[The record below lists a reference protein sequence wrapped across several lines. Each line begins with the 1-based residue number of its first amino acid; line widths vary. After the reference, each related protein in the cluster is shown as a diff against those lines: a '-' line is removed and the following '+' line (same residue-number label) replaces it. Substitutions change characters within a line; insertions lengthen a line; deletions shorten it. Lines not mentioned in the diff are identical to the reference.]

1 MEDTLR
7 GSASSVSISF
17 SSETTDDHPST
28 SGCSSMHVTGHEFR
42 KLKKEKV
49 KAYIQQIKSMV
60 PPSKERGKKTGT
72 LKALQHVIDKLKN
85 LKDNKDE
92 AKFNSFDDSAT
103 GSVSQYSGSSIAR
116 STEIQSK
123 PQKETFMVAVTLDCR
138 VESVDSSLLQYLGYP
153 KDSWHGHLLTSF
165 TSRKDIITVN
175 NMLSKNESVFKRFTD
190 PGGTVSQKEKV
201 IYFRLRYYKHL
212 NEGYGLKR
220 PDKFCAFQA
229 SVTTQVL
236 DAPTSEKERVDASG
250 MKKTKHFILKCVPLH
265 SAYIVG
271 SMPKNFSFSTT
282 HTLYCNLN
290 YISNSAITLLGFLPQ
305 DLTGLSVFELYHPDD
320 LPYLYTVYQR
330 IVSSKGKAFK
340 SEPYRMRTRN
350 QNWVYVETEWSGS
363 VNQWSKWFEHISG
376 QHTVVRVPENP
387 NVFDEENSKVYPILT
402 EETQLQQQK
411 LQRRIQDLLL
421 QQTTSDDSAI
431 ITLPSKPSTSFDAA
445 TTAVTSAK
453 ETDNTADLEKNKAES
468 KSKEALMT
476 AGSFV
481 EEVIRYQNDGN
492 VSPAVSHS
500 SSPQILFDS
509 DTSITYEQLNYSY
522 NIKRFLLSQP
532 KTYHSDNS
540 DKGDSKCT
548 NLKDVKEVLDGK
560 RPKLFAG
567 DSDVCEDA
575 DFASVDI
582 PILNPPSFGSS
593 TKVLVSDQ
601 EPRETTSPPAD
612 EYFEDFIMHKE
623 LSQPSQVFSDG
634 QNLYQPVA
642 LTPEVLRMHTK
653 FQERLYVQQA
663 TSDSS
668 LFELD
673 RGRSSDNS
681 GNSNVKRSKRH
692 LPESGEQDTYSHPL
706 KVPRFDDSYMSA
718 SSVQHPEQTTMS
730 SSQTKPGGPY
740 FNKQQSFY
748 RPSFPLNMSYPKFP
762 SQPGFQN
769 IHNTTFPQY
778 QQPKLGLYSQAI
790 PVLPYDTAIHM
801 TTNTT
806 TPTATQMNYSSN
818 TTANSLSNTYWPC
831 YAQTGMSFMPTQ
843 LVGGTQLMG
852 GFYQPMPGMFQTF
865 ATPIPYSTNLPSMT
879 TNKTTGAMQDSTT
892 LSSTMHLNPICPGM
906 KGPITSSTMSKHESM
921 KQPTKISES
930 SGSTSSQEE
939 TSSSLLYLL
948 ETGSYNTSSST
959 PDDIENIRKNRR
971 LPRDPFWLQ
980 STNWSSN
987 IRMKYTV
994 PQKSM
999 KRVLKEDNEK
1009 LNSLYQPKPLLE
1021 QLKDLKTHNAKM
1033 PVINE
1038 EDDFLI
1044 FFDQSTQ
1051 LSNTRSNGE
1060 EEEDEKTS
1068 TLSPQE
1074 DDEDVDTEVVVFG
1087 SVTDEP
1093 QNKSGTSMMDTSRD
1107 NSEKTLEAE
1116 SKDRNH
1122 SEKTESSDNDDDK
1135 SDSSSKNSSCL
1146 TPSDQRSNEE
1156 AGSSLKESDGA
1167 SKESDSGS
1175 KESDNGSGEENKL
1188 PQRPSLEKIDYNSF
1202 HELFIPLTLRMNKKN
1217 KAERKLSKLPHWRIE
1232 ADMNKKIEMNYQLSS
1247 KNLTNVLEAD
1257 QRWMNNLE
1265 QPSLV
1270 QEQLQVLLNE
1280 INSQE
1285 HTDAVS
1291 ILDASSSSSNSSSH
1305 KNSCS
1310 DATATTTIAITA
1322 VTDTASLPTKSS
1334 ETETNDQ
1341 NSNQESK
1348 NKVAFSEKKDS
1359 MNTQTVVSY
1368 ERKESEEVASA
1379 TKDLENVVKNL
1390 KEELPSCPQEISD
1403 VVMSS
1408 LQTHEPND
1416 VVMLSSK
1423 NLDSTNIEMLV
1434 TRTVES
1440 TNVEKTHSLS
1450 KDSRNPSPTQT
1461 EDSENMPLVPSST
1474 HIKTSSLLSTAEK
1487 CSSST
1492 VISTIA
1498 NSDSNKLTNT
1508 KEMDDVFERL
1518 FMTSSSAEEMSLF

>member
-1 MEDTLR
+1 
-7 GSASSVSISF
+7 
-17 SSETTDDHPST
+17 
-28 SGCSSMHVTGHEFR
+28 
-42 KLKKEKV
+42 
-49 KAYIQQIKSMV
+49 
-60 PPSKERGKKTGT
+60 
-72 LKALQHVIDKLKN
+72 
-85 LKDNKDE
+85 
-92 AKFNSFDDSAT
+92 
-103 GSVSQYSGSSIAR
+103 
-116 STEIQSK
+116 
-123 PQKETFMVAVTLDCR
+123 
-138 VESVDSSLLQYLGYP
+138 
-153 KDSWHGHLLTSF
+153 
-165 TSRKDIITVN
+165 
-175 NMLSKNESVFKRFTD
+175 
-190 PGGTVSQKEKV
+190 
-201 IYFRLRYYKHL
+201 
-212 NEGYGLKR
+212 
-220 PDKFCAFQA
+220 
-229 SVTTQVL
+229 
-236 DAPTSEKERVDASG
+236 
-250 MKKTKHFILKCVPLH
+250 
-265 SAYIVG
+265 
-271 SMPKNFSFSTT
+271 
-282 HTLYCNLN
+282 
-290 YISNSAITLLGFLPQ
+290 
-305 DLTGLSVFELYHPDD
+305 
-320 LPYLYTVYQR
+320 
-330 IVSSKGKAFK
+330 
-340 SEPYRMRTRN
+340 
-350 QNWVYVETEWSGS
+350 
-363 VNQWSKWFEHISG
+363 
-376 QHTVVRVPENP
+376 
-387 NVFDEENSKVYPILT
+387 
-402 EETQLQQQK
+402 
-411 LQRRIQDLLL
+411 
-421 QQTTSDDSAI
+421 
-431 ITLPSKPSTSFDAA
+431 
-445 TTAVTSAK
+445 
-453 ETDNTADLEKNKAES
+453 
-468 KSKEALMT
+468 
-476 AGSFV
+476 
-481 EEVIRYQNDGN
+481 
-492 VSPAVSHS
+492 
-500 SSPQILFDS
+500 
-509 DTSITYEQLNYSY
+509 
-522 NIKRFLLSQP
+522 
-532 KTYHSDNS
+532 
-540 DKGDSKCT
+540 
-548 NLKDVKEVLDGK
+548 
-560 RPKLFAG
+560 
-567 DSDVCEDA
+567 
-575 DFASVDI
+575 
-582 PILNPPSFGSS
+582 
-593 TKVLVSDQ
+593 
-601 EPRETTSPPAD
+601 
-612 EYFEDFIMHKE
+612 
-623 LSQPSQVFSDG
+623 
-634 QNLYQPVA
+634 
-642 LTPEVLRMHTK
+642 
-653 FQERLYVQQA
+653 
-663 TSDSS
+663 
-668 LFELD
+668 
-673 RGRSSDNS
+673 
-681 GNSNVKRSKRH
+681 
-692 LPESGEQDTYSHPL
+692 
-706 KVPRFDDSYMSA
+706 
-718 SSVQHPEQTTMS
+718 
-730 SSQTKPGGPY
+730 
-740 FNKQQSFY
+740 
-748 RPSFPLNMSYPKFP
+748 
-762 SQPGFQN
+762 
-769 IHNTTFPQY
+769 
-778 QQPKLGLYSQAI
+778 
-790 PVLPYDTAIHM
+790 
-801 TTNTT
+801 
-806 TPTATQMNYSSN
+806 
-818 TTANSLSNTYWPC
+818 
-831 YAQTGMSFMPTQ
+831 
-843 LVGGTQLMG
+843 
-852 GFYQPMPGMFQTF
+852 
-865 ATPIPYSTNLPSMT
+865 
-879 TNKTTGAMQDSTT
+879 MQ
-892 LSSTMHLNPICPGM
+892 
-906 KGPITSSTMSKHESM
+906 
-921 KQPTKISES
+921 
-930 SGSTSSQEE
+930 
-939 TSSSLLYLL
+939 
-948 ETGSYNTSSST
+948 
-959 PDDIENIRKNRR
+959 
-971 LPRDPFWLQ
+971 
-980 STNWSSN
+980 
-987 IRMKYTV
+987 
-994 PQKSM
+994 
-999 KRVLKEDNEK
+999 
-1009 LNSLYQPKPLLE
+1009 
-1021 QLKDLKTHNAKM
+1021 
-1033 PVINE
+1033 NE

>member
-1 MEDTLR
+1 MSGKRCISLASTSKTPQG
-7 GSASSVSISF
+7 GSASSLSISF
-17 SSETTDDHPST
+17 DSETTDDHPST
-28 SGCSSMHVTGHEFR
+28 SGCSSMHLTGHEVK

-85 LKDNKDE
+85 LKESKNE
-92 AKFNSFDDSAT
+92 SKFNSGDDSAA
-103 GSVSQYSGSSIAR
+103 GSVSQYSGSSLAQ
-116 STEIQSK
+116 STEIERK
-123 PQKETFMVAVTLDCR
+123 PQKESFQVAVTLDCR
-138 VESVDSSLLQYLGYP
+138 VESVDSALLEYLGYP

-190 PGGTVSQKEKV
+190 PGGTANQKEKV

-220 PDKFCAFQA
+220 PDRFCALQA
-229 SVTTQVL
+229 SVTTQVI
-236 DAPTSEKERVDASG
+236 DTPPSEKDRGDASG

-271 SMPKNFSFSTT
+271 SLPKNFSFSTT

-290 YISNSAITLLGFLPQ
+290 YVSNSSIALLGFLPQ
-305 DLTGLSVFELYHPDD
+305 DLIGLSVFDLYHPDD
-320 LPYLYTVYQR
+320 LPYLYTAYQR

-350 QNWVYVETEWSGS
+350 QNWVYVETEFSGS
-363 VNQWSKWFEHISG
+363 VNHWSKWFEHISG

-387 NVFDEENSKVYPILT
+387 NVFDEENSKASPILSD
-402 EETQLQQQK
+402 ETQLQQQK

-431 ITLPSKPSTSFDAA
+431 ITLPSKPSTSFDVA
-445 TTAVTSAK
+445 TTAVMSAK
-453 ETDNTADLEKNKAES
+453 ETDATPNLGKKCEG

-481 EEVIRYQNDGN
+481 EEVIRCQNDGN
-492 VSPAVSHS
+492 ISPAVSHS
-500 SSPQILFDS
+500 SSPQIIFDS

-540 DKGDSKCT
+540 DQEDAKLTS
-548 NLKDVKEVLDGK
+548 LKDVKEVLDAK
-560 RPKLFAG
+560 HPKLFSN
-567 DSDVCEDA
+567 SDVCGDA

-612 EYFEDFIMHKE
+612 EYFEDFIIHKE
-623 LSQPSQVFSDG
+623 LSQPNQVFSDG

-673 RGRSSDNS
+673 RGNSSDNS

-692 LPESGEQDTYSHPL
+692 LPNSGEPDTYSHQL
-706 KVPRFDDSYMSA
+706 KVPRFEDPYMSA
-718 SSVQHPEQTTMS
+718 SNLQQQQQQNTMS
-730 SSQTKPGGPY
+730 SSQTKPGSY
-740 FNKQQSFY
+740 FNKQQSFF
-748 RPSFPLNMSYPKFP
+748 RPSIPVSMSYPKFSP
-762 SQPGFQN
+762 QPNFQN
-769 IHNTTFPQY
+769 IHNTFQQY

-790 PVLPYDTAIHM
+790 PMLSYDTTIHM

-806 TPTATQMNYSSN
+806 TSTTTQKNYSSN

-831 YAQTGMSFMPTQ
+831 YTQTGMSFMPTQ

-865 ATPIPYSTNLPSMT
+865 ATPIPYPTNLPSMA
-879 TNKTTGAMQDSTT
+879 NKTPGPVQNSTT
-892 LSSTMHLNPICPGM
+892 PPSTMHL
-906 KGPITSSTMSKHESM
+906 KTSISSNLNKHESL
-921 KQPTKISES
+921 KQPSKISES
-930 SGSTSSQEE
+930 TGSTSSQEE

-948 ETGSYNTSSST
+948 ETGSYNTTPSPP
-959 PDDIENIRKNRR
+959 PDDIEKLRGSRR

-1021 QLKDLKTHNAKM
+1021 QLKDLKTRNM

-1044 FFDQSTQ
+1044 FFNQSTQ
-1051 LSNTRSNGE
+1051 LSESQLKE
-1060 EEEDEKTS
+1060 EEEEKEEANTS
-1068 TLSPQE
+1068 TLSLKGE
-1074 DDEDVDTEVVVFG
+1074 DEDVDSEIVMFVSDDVQ
-1087 SVTDEP
+1087 EE
-1093 QNKSGTSMMDTSRD
+1093 SMRNISREK
-1107 NSEKTLEAE
+1107 SEKNLEVE
-1116 SKDRNH
+1116 SK
-1122 SEKTESSDNDDDK
+1122 EKSESSDNDDDK

-1146 TPSDQRSNEE
+1146 TSSDQRSNEE

-1175 KESDNGSGEENKL
+1175 KESDNGSGEENKAD
-1188 PQRPSLEKIDYNSF
+1188 QRPVIEKVDYASF
-1202 HELFIPLTLRMNKKN
+1202 HELFIPLTLRMSKKH
-1217 KAERKLSKLPHWRIE
+1217 EEEHKLAKLPHWRME
-1232 ADMNKKIEMNYQLSS
+1232 AHLTKNIEMNYQLSS
-1247 KNLTNVLEAD
+1247 KDLSNVLEAD
-1257 QRWMNNLE
+1257 RRRMTGLE

-1270 QEQLQVLLNE
+1270 KEQLQVLLSE
-1280 INSQE
+1280 ISTQE
-1285 HTDAVS
+1285 NTDAASFIVADSCCGVTGSTTTSLSTSASKVDDQNVKSSHSHSFPSPAECKTLAASFESMDVDIVS
-1291 ILDASSSSSNSSSH
+1291 HKSTETTKDTENVVIDFKKICPPLQDSESALWDQEPEDVVMSPPHNPNTTIVAGSSLHAPESSNMETSQTWTCESAISESKGSGDAS
-1305 KNSCS
+1305 
-1310 DATATTTIAITA
+1310 T
-1322 VTDTASLPTKSS
+1322 SLPTK
-1334 ETETNDQ
+1334 TTDC
-1341 NSNQESK
+1341 
-1348 NKVAFSEKKDS
+1348 KD
-1359 MNTQTVVSY
+1359 TT
-1368 ERKESEEVASA
+1368 
-1379 TKDLENVVKNL
+1379 T
-1390 KEELPSCPQEISD
+1390 LPHRSHFE
-1403 VVMSS
+1403 
-1408 LQTHEPND
+1408 
-1416 VVMLSSK
+1416 
-1423 NLDSTNIEMLV
+1423 
-1434 TRTVES
+1434 
-1440 TNVEKTHSLS
+1440 
-1450 KDSRNPSPTQT
+1450 
-1461 EDSENMPLVPSST
+1461 
-1474 HIKTSSLLSTAEK
+1474 TSSLPMSTTAETS
-1487 CSSST
+1487 SSST
-1492 VISTIA
+1492 AKNMPAA
-1498 NSDSNKLTNT
+1498 NDSIKLSVSP
-1508 KEMDDVFERL
+1508 EMDDVFEKL
-1518 FMTSSSAEEMSLF
+1518 FTTSTAEDISTF